1 MMRFAWLLCL
11 PLLAACGHLEGALMG
26 DGAQLSDTSE
36 AGREKALYL
45 DVIGNLQ
52 KQNLHRAALAHL
64 DEYDRRYGGSET
76 SARRRAESLLAVGE
90 DAQAERA
97 WLALL
102 PQVTDGAAYNGLGMV
117 YARQQRWAESRA
129 NFEAAVQREPTR
141 ASYLNNLGYALFR
154 AGERDRAGFRL
165 RQAEELD
172 PASGEIRN
180 NLVTVLFADGRTA
193 EAEQRLETVADR
205 RQRDTIR
212 RRAMRLAKGEE
223 G

>member
-1 MMRFAWLLCL
+1 MRFAWLLCL
-11 PLLAACGHLEGALMG
+11 PLLTACGTLQNLSMGAES
-26 DGAQLSDTSE
+26 QLADTSE

-45 DVIGNLQ
+45 DVIADLQ
-52 KQNLHRAALAHL
+52 KQRLHRAALAHL
-64 DEYDRRYGGSET
+64 DEYDRRYGPSET
-76 SARRRAESLLAVGE
+76 SGRRRAEALLAVGE
-90 DAQAERA
+90 DAQAERE

-102 PQVTDGAAYNGLGMV
+102 PKVADGGAYNGLGQV
-117 YARQQRWAESRA
+117 YARQGRWSEAQA

-141 ASYLNNLGYALFR
+141 AGYLNNLGYALFR
-154 AGERDRAGFRL
+154 AGSRDRAAFRL

-172 PASGEIRN
+172 PASDAIRN
-180 NLVTVLFADGRTA
+180 NLVTVLFADGRA
-193 EAEQRLETVADR
+193 PEAEQRLEAVADR